1 MGGLVSVSGRV
12 KALEGAHSFS
22 PSRHGAAGAGLGAR
36 LRSLNALC
44 VYIPTGLVNLAA
56 DKVFRCNRER
66 PRDLKDFRRLRRP
79 MVHAAQAIHIFFSLN
94 VSH

>member
-12 KALEGAHSFS
+12 KALEGAQQLG
-22 PSRHGAAGAGLGAR
+22 PPRRAARRAR

-66 PRDLKDFRRLRRP
+66 PRDFEDFRRLRQP
-79 MVHAAQAIHIFFSLN
+79 MVHPA
-94 VSH
+94 

>member
-12 KALEGAHSFS
+12 KALEGAHNLV
-22 PSRHGAAGAGLGAR
+22 RLAERDAGLGAR

-44 VYIPTGLVNLAA
+44 VYIPTGLVNPAA

-66 PRDLKDFRRLRRP
+66 PRDFEDFRRATPARWLMPR
-79 MVHAAQAIHIFFSLN
+79 
-94 VSH
+94 